1 MRQVT
6 TVISKSA
13 IISISKLP
21 VRQVTND
28 ITSHCSFYFSKLPVR
43 QVTRSVEVSVTT
55 RLSKLPVRQV
65 TLMVAIIAA
74 KIISKL
80 PVRQVTHWLNIT
92 SLSVI
97 SKLPVR
103 QVTFIVLG
111 QQIEKFS
118 KLPVR
123 QVTATS
129 YIDAALDFSK
139 LPVRQV
145 TNRVSG
151 FLQKNENPAR
161 HCIRKP
167 FFAAIAAGLIKRAV
181 CRPSEK
187 RVSDGLGLFGV
198 MPEAAPFVVAPFFTV
213 YIEADDGVFLRCG
226 GEGFGG
232 VAGCF
237 FGKGVGQ
244 ALAKPRENGGGGAG
258 GGGELESYFG
268 IPAVF
273 AAAVAFGVFTGF
285 EGDFFVFGVPEGDVV
300 GLGAA
305 GAERADFGV
314 VGGQRGGVAG
324 LAV

>member
-1 MRQVT
+1 M
-6 TVISKSA
+6 
-13 IISISKLP
+13 P
-21 VRQVTND
+21 
-28 ITSHCSFYFSKLPVR
+28 
-43 QVTRSVEVSVTT
+43 
-55 RLSKLPVRQV
+55 
-65 TLMVAIIAA
+65 

-80 PVRQVTHWLNIT
+80 PVRQVTFALPCPQIGK
-92 SLSVI
+92 I

-103 QVTFIVLG
+103 QVTPTLPAGRG
-111 QQIEKFS
+111 QKI
-118 KLPVR
+118 
-123 QVTATS
+123 
-129 YIDAALDFSK
+129 SK

-151 FLQKNENPAR
+151 FLQKNANPAR

-213 YIEADDGVFLRCG
+213 YVEADDGVFLRGG

-232 VAGCF
+232 VAVCF

-258 GGGELESYFG
+258 GGGELEIYFG
-268 IPAVF
+268 ISAVF
-273 AAAVAFGVFTGF
+273 AAAVVLGVFTGF

>member
-1 MRQVT
+1 MLT
-6 TVISKSA
+6 A
-13 IISISKLP
+13 ISKLP
-21 VRQVTND
+21 VRQVTVGMRQA
-28 ITSHCSFYFSKLPVR
+28 SGSPV
-43 QVTRSVEVSVTT
+43 
-55 RLSKLPVRQV
+55 
-65 TLMVAIIAA
+65 
-74 KIISKL
+74 
-80 PVRQVTHWLNIT
+80 
-92 SLSVI
+92 
-97 SKLPVR
+97 
-103 QVTFIVLG
+103 
-111 QQIEKFS
+111 
-118 KLPVR
+118 
-123 QVTATS
+123 
-129 YIDAALDFSK
+129 SK

-213 YIEADDGVFLRCG
+213 YVEADDGVFLRGG

-232 VAGCF
+232 VAVCF

-244 ALAKPRENGGGGAG
+244 ALAKPRENGNGCGGAG

-324 LAV
+324 C